1 MVLEQ
6 TVQHIQNRTIPL
18 VRDQL
23 GSLPFLLMV
32 IFLGHVM
39 FPTFQS
45 ICSDKRNSMV
55 FRTDNSVGA
64 LARQSWRFVEFD
76 KKPKLPRL

>member
-6 TVQHIQNRTIPL
+6 IVQHLQTGAIPL
-18 VRDQL
+18 VREQL
-23 GSLPFLLMV
+23 GPLPSLLMV
-32 IFLGHVM
+32 ILLEHVM

-64 LARQSWRFVEFD
+64 LAQQSWRFVDFA
-76 KKPKLPRL
+76 KKPELPRL